1 VTVSIDRVKE
11 ANAEQLHREF
21 GDIVFKLGE
30 TMEDFTL
37 RINNLANQ
45 LRILDDDINDK
56 EVIKKLLHA
65 ILEKLEQV
73 VISIEMLLDLDNLSI
88 EEVVGH
94 LRAVKQQKKS
104 TPSKENNICF
114 PLTEGWMARMKNCDE
129 NRSNSVARRDDRNA
143 SNDKNKGGKLK
154 LGRRKATE
162 AGHADSCAY
171 CGKKGHWASIQS
183 SIKSILFLT

>member
-1 VTVSIDRVKE
+1 VTVGIDRVKE
-11 ANAEQLHREF
+11 ANAEQLRREF

-37 RINNLANQ
+37 RINNLANE
-45 LRILDDDINDK
+45 LRFLDDDINDK

-73 VISIEMLLDLDNLSI
+73 VISIEMLLDLNNLSI

-94 LRAVKQQKKS
+94 LRVVKQQKKS

-114 PLTEGWMARMKNCDE
+114 PHRGVDGSHEEL
-129 NRSNSVARRDDRNA
+129 
-143 SNDKNKGGKLK
+143 
-154 LGRRKATE
+154 
-162 AGHADSCAY
+162 
-171 CGKKGHWASIQS
+171 
-183 SIKSILFLT
+183 